1 MPWCPATAK
10 STRFV
15 TRFTTSPDGL
25 AIAYDAV
32 GAGPPIV
39 LIHGFAASRAIT
51 WRGTLWYDWLTRAGH
66 TVIALDCRGHGE
78 SDKPHDAASYDDQ
91 KMLGDI
97 LAVMAAE
104 DISRADVMGYSMG
117 GYLTINLAHERP
129 DVVTRAVIAGVGE
142 NYFSFW
148 AERDKTIAEGLLAK
162 DESEITDPLA
172 QEFRAFAEK
181 GNNDL
186 KALAACMLR
195 RRLSFTA
202 SELRMITTP
211 ALIAVGELDSIAGLP
226 DPLASVMGN
235 ARGLVLPRRNHHSAV
250 GDLVYKRAVKDFF
263 GSEPEGRGAP

>member
-1 MPWCPATAK
+1 M
-10 STRFV
+10 

-32 GAGPPIV
+32 GNGPPIV

-66 TVIALDCRGHGE
+66 TVIAPDCRGHGE
-78 SDKPHDAASYDDQ
+78 SDKPHEVDAYDDY

-104 DISRADVMGYSMG
+104 GITRADIMGYSMG

-129 DVVTRAVIAGVGE
+129 DVVARAVIAGVGE

-148 AERDKTIAEGLLAK
+148 AQRDKTIGDGLLAQ
-162 DESEITDPLA
+162 DESAITDPLA
-172 QEFRAFAEK
+172 REFRAFAER

-186 KALAACMLR
+186 KALAACMR
-195 RRLSFTA
+195 RKRLSFEA
-202 SELRMITTP
+202 HELNAIATP
-211 ALIAVGELDSIAGLP
+211 ALIAVGELDTIAGHP
-226 DPLASVMGN
+226 EPLAAALGN
-235 ARGLVLPRRNHHSAV
+235 AHGLVLPRRNHHSAV
-250 GDLVYKRAVKDFF
+250 GDLVYKKAVKDFF
-263 GSEPEGRGAP
+263 GSEPEGEGA